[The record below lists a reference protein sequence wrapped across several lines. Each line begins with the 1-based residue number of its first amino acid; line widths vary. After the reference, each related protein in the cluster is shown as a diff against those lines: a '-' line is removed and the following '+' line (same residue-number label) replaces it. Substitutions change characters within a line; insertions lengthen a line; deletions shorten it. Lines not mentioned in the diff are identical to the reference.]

1 MNAYLHGVHYYL
13 PESVRTNEDLVKL
26 NPAWNA
32 EEIFRRTGIRQRHIA
47 GPGETSGDM
56 GVRAAERLF
65 AEKSFDR
72 QKIDALIFCTQS
84 ADYYIPATA
93 CILQHRLQLST
104 SCAAFDVSLGCSA
117 FTYGLW
123 MARSLVL
130 AGAATHVLLV
140 TSDKMTQYC
149 NIHDMVT
156 AVVFGDGAAAALV
169 SPEEEGALAL
179 IGPSVLGTD
188 GRGAESLIV
197 PAGGSRL
204 PRTAETACVM
214 ADAGGNKRNK
224 EQLYMDGTEVFN
236 FTLSAVPAGIRRLL
250 AEIKREKEEIDLFLL
265 HQANGFMLD
274 ALRRSMKLKPEQLPI
289 DIAEIGNTT
298 SASIP
303 ILIRRLLDSGR
314 IRPGMRCVLAGF
326 GVGYSWAM
334 TSVTIQPAPGEPA
347 QGGSA
352 GKASGEN

>member
-1 MNAYLHGVHYYL
+1 VNAYLHGVHYYL
-13 PESVRTNEDLVKL
+13 PETLRTNEDLVKL
-26 NPAWNA
+26 NPTWNA
-32 EEIFRRTGIRQRHIA
+32 DEIFRRTGIRQRHIA
-47 GPGETSGDM
+47 APDETSGDM
-56 GVRAAERLF
+56 GVRAAEKLLT
-65 AEKSFDR
+65 ESNVDR
-72 QKIDALIFCTQS
+72 QQIDVLIFCSQS

-93 CILQHRLQLST
+93 CILQHRLQLSS

-123 MARSLVL
+123 MARSMILG
-130 AGAATHVLLV
+130 GAARKVLLI

-149 NIHDMVT
+149 NTRDMVT
-156 AVVFGDGAAAALV
+156 AVVFGDGAAATLI
-169 SPEEEGALAL
+169 SGEEQGALAL

-188 GRGAESLIV
+188 GRGAQSLIV
-197 PAGGSRL
+197 PAGGSRC
-204 PRTAETACVM
+204 PRSVETARVKE
-214 ADAGGNKRNK
+214 DANGNVRND

-250 AEIKREKEEIDLFLL
+250 TEIKREKDEIDLFLL

-303 ILIRRLLDSGR
+303 ILIRRLRDQGR
-314 IRPGMRCVLAGF
+314 ISSGMRCVLAGF

-334 TSVTIQPAPGEPA
+334 TYVTIE
-347 QGGSA
+347 
-352 GKASGEN
+352 

>member
-1 MNAYLHGVHYYL
+1 VNAYLHGVHYYL
-13 PESVRTNEDLVKL
+13 PETVRTNEDLVKL
-26 NPAWNA
+26 NPTWNA
-32 EEIFRRTGIRQRHIA
+32 DEILRRTGIRQRHIA
-47 GPGETSGDM
+47 GPNETSGDM
-56 GVRAAERLF
+56 GVRAAEKLL
-65 AEKSFDR
+65 AESAVDR
-72 QKIDALIFCTQS
+72 QQIDVLIFCSQS

-93 CILQHRLQLST
+93 CTLQHRLKLSS

-130 AGAATHVLLV
+130 GGGARQVLLV

-156 AVVFGDGAAAALV
+156 AAVFGDGAAAALI
-169 SPEEEGALAL
+169 SAEEQGALAV

-197 PAGGSRL
+197 PAGGSRC
-204 PRTAETACVM
+204 PRTAETACVK
-214 ADAGGNKRNK
+214 ADANGNLRNL

-236 FTLSAVPAGIRRLL
+236 FTLSAVPAGVRRLL
-250 AEIKREKEEIDLFLL
+250 AEIKKEKEEIDLFLL
-265 HQANGFMLD
+265 HQANGFMLE

-289 DIAEIGNTT
+289 DIAEVGNTT

-303 ILIRRLLDSGR
+303 ILIRRLVDARR
-314 IRPGMRCVLAGF
+314 ISSGMRCVLAGF

-334 TSVTIQPAPGEPA
+334 TYVSIP
-347 QGGSA
+347 
-352 GKASGEN
+352 

>member
-1 MNAYLHGVHYYL
+1 MNAYLHRVHYYL
-13 PESVRTNEDLVKL
+13 PETVRTNEDLVKL
-26 NPAWNA
+26 NPTWNA
-32 EEIFRRTGIRQRHIA
+32 DEIFRRTGIRQRHIA
-47 GPGETSGDM
+47 APEETSGDM
-56 GVRAAERLF
+56 GVRAVENLLAESGINR
-65 AEKSFDR
+65 E
-72 QKIDALIFCTQS
+72 QIDVLIFCSQS

-93 CILQHRLQLST
+93 CILQRRLQLSK

-123 MARSLVL
+123 MARSLIL
-130 AGAATHVLLV
+130 GGAARQVLLV

-149 NIHDMVT
+149 NLHDMVT
-156 AVVFGDGAAAALV
+156 AVVFGDGAAAALI
-169 SPEEEGALAL
+169 SADEQGALAM

-197 PAGGSRL
+197 PAGGSRC
-204 PRTAETACVM
+204 PRSAETGRVT
-214 ADAGGNKRNK
+214 ADANGNLRNA

-236 FTLSAVPAGIRRLL
+236 FTLSTVPAGIRRLL
-250 AEIKREKEEIDLFLL
+250 AEIKLEKEAIDLFLL

-289 DIAEIGNTT
+289 DLAEIGNTT

-303 ILIRRLLDSGR
+303 ILIRRLLDRGGIS
-314 IRPGMRCVLAGF
+314 PGMRCVLAGF

-334 TSVTIQPAPGEPA
+334 TYLTIQESPVSFL
-347 QGGSA
+347 QHGS
-352 GKASGEN
+352 